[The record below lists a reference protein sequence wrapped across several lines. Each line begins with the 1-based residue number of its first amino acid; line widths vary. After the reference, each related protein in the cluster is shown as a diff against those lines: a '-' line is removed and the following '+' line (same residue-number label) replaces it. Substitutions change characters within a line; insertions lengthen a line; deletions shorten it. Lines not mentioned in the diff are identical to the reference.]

1 MGIKD
6 ELIDELLKD
15 YKKPEDL
22 LGNNGILKELEK
34 RMLDRVLKSEM
45 EHHLGYKKHSEKGN
59 NSGNSRNGSYSKKLK
74 TKNGELELDVPRD
87 RNGDF
92 EPLIVPKGKT
102 RISAIDNQIISL
114 YARGM
119 TTREVQSHLEEMY
132 EVDVSADLISKVTDS
147 VIEDVKDWQQRPLNE
162 VYPIV
167 YFDAMVVKVRDE
179 GHIRN
184 KAIYIAL
191 GINLEGQK
199 EVLGLWIEQTEGAK
213 FWLQVMNELNNRGL
227 KDIFIACIDG
237 LKGFPDA
244 IETVFPKCEVQ
255 LCIVH
260 MVRNSLKFVPWQDR
274 KKVATDL
281 KTVYQSATQQEA
293 TNNLK
298 KFQGKWDGDYPMIF
312 KSWNKNWDRLTV
324 FFNYPPEIRKVIY
337 TTNAIESLNMS
348 LRKIIKNRG
357 SFPTD
362 QAVSKILFLALRNIS
377 KKWNMPI
384 RSWGKAINQFSIMFE
399 GRLPSQF

>member
-1 MGIKD
+1 
-6 ELIDELLKD
+6 
-15 YKKPEDL
+15 
-22 LGNNGILKELEK
+22 
-34 RMLDRVLKSEM
+34 
-45 EHHLGYKKHSEKGN
+45 
-59 NSGNSRNGSYSKKLK
+59 
-74 TKNGELELDVPRD
+74 
-87 RNGDF
+87 
-92 EPLIVPKGKT
+92 
-102 RISAIDNQIISL
+102 
-114 YARGM
+114 
-119 TTREVQSHLEEMY
+119 
-132 EVDVSADLISKVTDS
+132 
-147 VIEDVKDWQQRPLNE
+147 
-162 VYPIV
+162 
-167 YFDAMVVKVRDE
+167 
-179 GHIRN
+179 
-184 KAIYIAL
+184 
-191 GINLEGQK
+191 
-199 EVLGLWIEQTEGAK
+199 
-213 FWLQVMNELNNRGL
+213 MNELNNRGL